1 MLPPTLSPISV
12 HNRLPNHRR
21 QTPLTLAI
29 LVLVTSMLV
38 PPAFIPVASAQNDP
52 AAPAAPENNQP
63 AAPAVSVAQPETMS
77 APSAPSGEPSRQPT
91 GNGTAPPSSFGA
103 TNGDYLLKPGDTLE
117 MIVYREQDLNIRSK
131 IGKDGMVQL
140 PLLGEVKLGGLTVR
154 AATALVRSKYNADYL
169 VEPQIYLNVAGYT
182 SRKFTIIGQV
192 GKPGTYEFGG
202 GESLGLLEAIGM
214 AGGFTRIA
222 DRGHVV
228 VKRREGEAVRTLKIN
243 AKKLSESGVDPFSI
257 EAGDVI
263 TIGESWY

>member
-1 MLPPTLSPISV
+1 MYQQAPPGQSSQ
-12 HNRLPNHRR
+12 
-21 QTPLTLAI
+21 QTGQQSDQQP
-29 LVLVTSMLV
+29 SQQ
-38 PPAFIPVASAQNDP
+38 SAQP
-52 AAPAAPENNQP
+52 MQQS
-63 AAPAVSVAQPETMS
+63 AV
-77 APSAPSGEPSRQPT
+77 
-91 GNGTAPPSSFGA
+91 
-103 TNGDYLLKPGDTLE
+103 NGDYVLSSGDTIE
-117 MIVYREQDLNIRSK
+117 MVVYREQDLNIRSK

-140 PLLGEVKLGGLTVR
+140 PLLGEVKLGGLTIR
-154 AATALVRSKYNADYL
+154 AATSLIRGKYNADYL
-169 VEPQIYLNVAGYT
+169 VEPQIYLNVAGFT

-228 VKRREGEAVRTLKIN
+228 VKRREGESVRTLKVN

-257 EAGDVI
+257 QAGDVI